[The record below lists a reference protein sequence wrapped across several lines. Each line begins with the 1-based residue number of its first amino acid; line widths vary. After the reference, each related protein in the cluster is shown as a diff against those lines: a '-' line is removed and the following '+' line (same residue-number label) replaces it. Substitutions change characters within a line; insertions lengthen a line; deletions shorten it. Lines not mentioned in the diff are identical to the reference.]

1 MLGSH
6 HQEWVSPEP
15 LGWGVGW
22 QVLSRIWV
30 PVTEGCSGHEEAAG
44 RQRRHRPTEL
54 TSARVLH
61 TISWLLSSVPE
72 PEVTCSLMYSLP
84 LDIDGS
90 VGRAPSKEGAL
101 VDSYSKTGAFWD
113 VSGVYPA
120 ESLSSHIELPA
131 VMASPLSCPLSLP
144 CSLAPSSVP
153 PEWGQEEKINGLYL
167 HVGIRRRMTML
178 SGFNQTRVDRKAVG
192 KCPALT

>member
-1 MLGSH
+1 M
-6 HQEWVSPEP
+6 P
-15 LGWGVGW
+15 
-22 QVLSRIWV
+22 
-30 PVTEGCSGHEEAAG
+30 GCC
-44 RQRRHRPTEL
+44 TL
-54 TSARVLH
+54 LH

-101 VDSYSKTGAFWD
+101 VDSYSKTRASWD

-131 VMASPLSCPLSLP
+131 VMASPLSCPIFALLSGP
-144 CSLAPSSVP
+144 IFCASRVGTRGKDKWFVP
-153 PEWGQEEKINGLYL
+153 ACGYQEEDDN
-167 HVGIRRRMTML
+167 
-178 SGFNQTRVDRKAVG
+178 AVWV
-192 KCPALT
+192 